1 MAAISIVPLILDYF
15 GDDIVRREILPKTR
29 HVYEESG
36 GDVKMV
42 LAVLACVSKI
52 LDKLDRSAII
62 DEVLPLL
69 LEVKLQDVNVLVRV
83 LGNNKFS
90 TIDMGSPLLSLL
102 QIWHTVYHVFDF
114 IFLLEIYQMM
124 LADKRYGLSVNLIA
138 TKVLPLL
145 IPQMVNPQI
154 QYEHF
159 ICVHSVLQEMF
170 DVIDR

>member
-36 GDVKMV
+36 GDIKMV

-83 LGNNKFS
+83 LGKKKIKIYSKINYN
-90 TIDMGSPLLSLL
+90 
-102 QIWHTVYHVFDF
+102 HFDH
-114 IFLLEIYQMM
+114 
-124 LADKRYGLSVNLIA
+124 R
-138 TKVLPLL
+138 
-145 IPQMVNPQI
+145 I
-154 QYEHF
+154 QYN
-159 ICVHSVLQEMF
+159 L
-170 DVIDR
+170 

>member
-90 TIDMGSPLLSLL
+90 TIYMGSPLLSLL
-102 QIWHTVYHVFDF
+102 QIWHTVYYVFDF
-114 IFLLEIYQMM
+114 ILLLEIYQMM

>member
-1 MAAISIVPLILDYF
+1 
-15 GDDIVRREILPKTR
+15 
-29 HVYEESG
+29 
-36 GDVKMV
+36 
-42 LAVLACVSKI
+42 
-52 LDKLDRSAII
+52 
-62 DEVLPLL
+62 
-69 LEVKLQDVNVLVRV
+69 
-83 LGNNKFS
+83 
-90 TIDMGSPLLSLL
+90 
-102 QIWHTVYHVFDF
+102 
-114 IFLLEIYQMM
+114 MM